1 MPTSAWP
8 GGVDGC
14 GPARRDWSPPEFRIG
29 CCGISAMTNASNAS
43 EIIVRP
49 AEARDVTAI
58 ARLAG
63 ELGYPSTTE
72 QVRDRLA
79 AIEGDPRHATYV
91 AAVTGVEVIGW
102 IHLSEVH
109 SPGIEP
115 RAEITH
121 LIVDSRSRS
130 AGTGHLLAERGEQW
144 ARERGLAIIGVHSNV
159 IRERAHAF
167 YLLLGY
173 TITKSPKEFP
183 KT

>member
-1 MPTSAWP
+1 MTS
-8 GGVDGC
+8 
-14 GPARRDWSPPEFRIG
+14 
-29 CCGISAMTNASNAS
+29 ASNAP

-49 AEARDVTAI
+49 AETSDVTAI

-91 AAVTGVEVIGW
+91 AAVTGDEVIGW

-109 SPGIEP
+109 SPASEP
-115 RAEITH
+115 RAEITN
-121 LIVDSRSRS
+121 LIVDSRFRS
-130 AGTGHLLAERGEQW
+130 AGTGRLLAERGEKW

-167 YLLLGY
+167 YLRLGY
-173 TITKSPKEFP
+173 TVTKSQKVFR
-183 KT
+183 KTL